1 MNIRRGQNKNNSR
14 FRVSINSN
22 NNKHDLIKKHLDTK
36 SIEEFPSL
44 CKAIMPQA
52 IMPQAIMPQ
61 AIMPQAIM
69 PRSST
74 WASLASTHKSNDS
87 LNKTQYRDSKKE
99 MTNERHA
106 KELLERCKQQTEEF
120 NKRKHL
126 SSKGEYYS
134 DSEDSIHEYVEQDEE
149 EYSDHNDDFN

>member
-14 FRVSINSN
+14 FRVSI
-22 NNKHDLIKKHLDTK
+22 KKHPDTK

-44 CKAIMPQA
+44 GKAIKQQTIMPQ
-52 IMPQAIMPQ
+52 
-61 AIMPQAIM
+61 
-69 PRSST
+69 SST
-74 WASLASTHKSNDS
+74 WASMASTHKSNDS

-99 MTNERHA
+99 MTNERYA
-106 KELLERCKQQTEEF
+106 KELLERCKQQAEEF
-120 NKRKHL
+120 NKLKQLR
-126 SSKGEYYS
+126 SKGEYYS